1 MLRRRKEPMGK
12 KSIAMTLMR
21 DLQGSAEQKL
31 AMFERVRAAGGFAKE
46 DPADL
51 AQGEKMLREFVAMEK
66 GVG

>member
-31 AMFERVRAAGGFAKE
+31 AMQSYRRRIIFEFQCTISIDVAYLFPGGCAT
-46 DPADL
+46 
-51 AQGEKMLREFVAMEK
+51 RTNS
-66 GVG
+66 